1 MALSEETFSKL
12 EKLISVLMEE
22 GSQLGLTILHA
33 FLILIVGHFVIKLI
47 NRLVKKLLSRKNVDP
62 SARSFIASLINVI
75 LIILLAI
82 SVIGALGVQTASFA
96 ALLASIGVAIGMALS
111 GNLSNFAGGL
121 IILLFKPFKVGD
133 YISNSN
139 VSGTV
144 VEIQTFHTIL
154 NTPDNIRV
162 FIPNGILS
170 SGFINN
176 YNVDKRRIEWIF
188 EVGYGENFD
197 QVREIIL
204 DVLSKDSRIMTTPA
218 YFVELNSLAE
228 SSVSIVVR
236 VWVKGSE
243 YWDVYYS
250 INKEIYKVFD
260 KAGIDIPF
268 PQLTIHKGNKT
279 EEE

>member
-250 INKEIYKVFD
+250 INKEIYKAFD